1 MAARL
6 SSPSRPSYASPI
18 NQEHCIPY
26 NLLYN
31 LDAPTDMLQFYRR
44 EKIIFPK
51 MFSIHQRI
59 FHLFRPF
66 VYLQIK
72 RQTV

>member
-6 SSPSRPSYASPI
+6 SYPFHPSYTSPI
-18 NQEHCIPY
+18 NQEHRILY

-31 LDAPTDMLQFYRR
+31 LDAPADMLQFYRR
-44 EKIIFPK
+44 DKIIFLK
-51 MFSIHQRI
+51 KISIHQRI
-59 FHLFRPF
+59 FHLFHPF